1 MSASVVPLRADECK
15 RILAG
20 EVDPM
25 RAVWDVKAGEKDRRL
40 MLAMASCTM
49 GEAQLLAR
57 RAWCDL
63 SSDVRARVKAG
74 MRRFRGWA
82 EALTDEE

>member
-1 MSASVVPLRADECK
+1 M

-20 EVDPM
+20 EVDEF
-25 RAVWDVKAGEKDRRL
+25 RAVWDLKAGEKDRRL

-49 GEAQLLAR
+49 GEAQLLAQ

-63 SSDVRARVKAG
+63 KPDVRTRIKSG
-74 MRRFRGWA
+74 MRRFRAWA
-82 EALTDEE
+82 EVLTDEE